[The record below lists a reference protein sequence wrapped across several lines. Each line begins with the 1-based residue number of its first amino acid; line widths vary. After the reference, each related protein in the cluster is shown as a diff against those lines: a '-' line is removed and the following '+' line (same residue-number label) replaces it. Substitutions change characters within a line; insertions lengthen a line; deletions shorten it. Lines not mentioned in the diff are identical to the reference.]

1 MSKWCGSLFIVLSA
15 SALALGGCGPRLPVH
30 PWRGH
35 DLALRTIVHR
45 AELLETL
52 SAECRLILTR
62 PDGTSTQLSGALV
75 ARMPGYFRLRAWK
88 LSQPVFDVTLT
99 PQGLWIFTADFA
111 GGGPLR
117 ELPAERI
124 VDAWSILSA
133 GIVDPSWDPLPDLDR
148 SRFRVGQDVSSS
160 DAPTNCAIDRATLT
174 IRECGFVAGEDDGI
188 LALRMDRYK
197 VIDGH
202 VWPLRIEAL
211 SDHGQ
216 VTLLLDGV
224 SINGKILEGAFQP
237 PRRAIKKR

>member
-1 MSKWCGSLFIVLSA
+1 MFKWCGPLVIVLSG
-15 SALALGGCGPRLPVH
+15 SALAICGCGPRLPVY

-52 SAECRLILTR
+52 TAECRLILTR

-99 PQGLWIFTADFA
+99 PQGLWIFAADLT
-111 GGGPLR
+111 GGDPLQS
-117 ELPAERI
+117 LPAERI

-133 GIVDPSWDPLPDLDR
+133 GIVNSSWDPVPDLER
-148 SRFRVGQDVSSS
+148 RRFRVGKDISSS
-160 DAPTNCAIDRATLT
+160 DTPTNCAIDRSTFT
-174 IRECGFVAGEDDGI
+174 IRECEFVAGEDDGN

-211 SDHGQ
+211 SDHGR
-216 VTLLLDGV
+216 VTLLLDDV
-224 SINGKILEGAFQP
+224 SINGEITEGAFQP

>member
-1 MSKWCGSLFIVLSA
+1 MSNWCGSLFIVLSG
-15 SALALGGCGPRLPVH
+15 SALAICGCGPRLPVH

-52 SAECRLILTR
+52 TAECRLILTK
-62 PDGTSTQLSGALV
+62 PDGTSTQLNGALV

-99 PQGLWIFTADFA
+99 PQGLWIFAADLT
-111 GGGPLR
+111 GGDPLQS
-117 ELPAERI
+117 LPAERI

-148 SRFRVGQDVSSS
+148 RRFRVGKDVSS
-160 DAPTNCAIDRATLT
+160 DAPTNCAIDRSTFT
-174 IRECGFVAGEDDGI
+174 IRECEFVDGEDDGS

-211 SDHGQ
+211 SDQGQ
-216 VTLLLDGV
+216 VTLLLDDV
-224 SINGKILEGAFQP
+224 SINGELLEGAFQP
-237 PRRAIKKR
+237 PRRAIRKR

>member
-1 MSKWCGSLFIVLSA
+1 MSMWCGSLIIVLSA
-15 SALALGGCGPRLPVH
+15 SALAICGCGPRLPVY

-52 SAECRLILTR
+52 TAECRLILTR
-62 PDGTSTQLSGALV
+62 PDGTSTQLDGALV

-99 PQGLWIFTADFA
+99 PQGLWIFAADLT
-111 GGGPLR
+111 GGDPLR
-117 ELPAERI
+117 SLPAERI

-133 GIVDPSWDPLPDLDR
+133 GIVDPSWDPLPDLDSR
-148 SRFRVGQDVSSS
+148 RFRVGKDVSS
-160 DAPTNCAIDRATLT
+160 DAPANCAIERSTFT
-174 IRECGFVAGEDDGI
+174 IRECEFVAGENAAK

-202 VWPLRIEAL
+202 VWPLRIDLL

-216 VTLLLDGV
+216 VTLLLDDV
-224 SINGKILEGAFQP
+224 SINEEVSEVAFQP
-237 PRRAIKKR
+237 PRRAIRKR